1 MQRCSAPRLASPP
14 ESAHDGGGDPALLDA
29 IESEALLLN
38 INAALRV
45 YSRHHLFGWTQG
57 LLQNLVRHELL
68 VCALYSTEPISL
80 RVESVAGPAVDPAHI
95 SDMIHQDTL
104 VLPHVIKA
112 WEENQFRPVNME
124 LQAAGTLGA
133 GALGRELH
141 KMGAERVVAHGTY
154 DAFGKPASFF
164 MFACAAGAF
173 GPKQAFVVELI
184 VPFLHQAWLRTQ
196 IDQSRSAAGASPRGV
211 RLLTAR
217 EQEIL
222 KWVRIGKSNI
232 EIGVILGLSPLT
244 VKNHVQKILRK
255 LDVQNR
261 TQAVGKALALR
272 ILSL

>member
-1 MQRCSAPRLASPP
+1 MLFR
-14 ESAHDGGGDPALLDA
+14 
-29 IESEALLLN
+29 
-38 INAALRV
+38 
-45 YSRHHLFGWTQG
+45 SRHHLFGWTQG

-68 VCALYSTEPISL
+68 VCALYGTEPVSL
-80 RVESVAGPAVDPAHI
+80 RVDCIAAPAADPSHVC
-95 SDMIHQDTL
+95 DLIHQDAL
-104 VLPHVIKA
+104 LLPHVIKA
-112 WEENQFRPVNME
+112 WEENLFRPVS
-124 LQAAGTLGA
+124 LGLLGASPLGA
-133 GALGRELH
+133 GALGREMQRL
-141 KMGAERVVAHGTY
+141 GAQRIVAHGTY
-154 DAFGKPASFF
+154 DVFGRPASLF
-164 MFACAAGAF
+164 MFACGADAD
-173 GPKQAFVVELI
+173 GSRQACMLELI

-196 IDQSRSAAGASPRGV
+196 IDQARNAAGASPRGV

-232 EIGVILGLSPLT
+232 EIGAILGLSPLT